1 MYCHYSVS
9 IDSYIGKAL
18 VGALYK
24 RGVPPLYFQNIVS
37 NVAYMFSSASA
48 TVLTYRNKRGHKYR
62 DNADPLCGE
71 GGLITVKTPCSKLS
85 SPRCCGFYNIM

>member
-1 MYCHYSVS
+1 ME
-9 IDSYIGKAL
+9 AL
-18 VGALYK
+18 VGTLYK
-24 RGVPPLYFQNIVS
+24 GGACSVLSYKRLS

-48 TVLTYRNKRGHKYR
+48 SVLTYRNKGGHKYR